1 MTPSETI
8 AAIDVGNSAIKVAL
22 AKVSEL
28 ITATNDF
35 SADDGPV
42 RSQSF
47 PLDQPNWDQQICR
60 WVQQH
65 AGQATVSWWVS
76 TVNHAASR
84 PLKDAVLGVSDS
96 APQSSRVGQDAW
108 HHLTFEDVPLRIQ
121 VDAPEKVGIDRLLSA
136 YAASTRFATP
146 LVVVDAGSAVTVDCV
161 RLDSDARPVFVG
173 GAILPGIRLQHA
185 ALATGTEGL
194 QQATDGIDPAKVA
207 AMMPATNT
215 QQAIRLG
222 VLAAVVGG
230 VERLAQEYAR
240 ADDHDAEA
248 TCPKD
253 TSAKRLPIVLCGGD
267 AATLSP
273 YLRAPH
279 QQVPNLVCL
288 GIFDLAIQQCQIA
301 PSGLK

>member
-1 MTPSETI
+1 MTPRETI

-28 ITATNDF
+28 ITAAGDL
-35 SADDGPV
+35 SAGDAPV
-42 RSQSF
+42 RYQSF
-47 PLDQPNWDQQICR
+47 PLDQPRWDQQICR
-60 WVQQH
+60 WVRQH

-84 PLKDAVLGVSDS
+84 PLKDAVLGVADS
-96 APQSSRVGQDAW
+96 AAESAPDRQQAW
-108 HHLTFEDVPLRIQ
+108 HNLTFEDVPLRIK

-136 YAASTRFATP
+136 YAASTRFAAP

-161 RLDSDARPVFVG
+161 RPDSDARPVFVG

-194 QQATDGIDPAKVA
+194 QQATQRIDPAEVA

-230 VERLAQEYAR
+230 VERLAQEYACP
-240 ADDHDAEA
+240 DDDAVE
-248 TCPKD
+248 
-253 TSAKRLPIVLCGGD
+253 SLPIVLCGGD

-273 YLRAPH
+273 YLRALH
-279 QQVPNLVCL
+279 QQVPHLVCL
-288 GIFDLAIQQCQIA
+288 GILDLAIQQCQIA